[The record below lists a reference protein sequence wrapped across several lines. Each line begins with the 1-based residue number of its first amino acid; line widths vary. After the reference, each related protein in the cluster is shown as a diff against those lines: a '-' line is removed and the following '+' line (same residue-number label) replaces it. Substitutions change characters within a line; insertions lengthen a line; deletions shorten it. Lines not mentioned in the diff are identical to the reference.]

1 MALSHLQEPT
11 IYGASGFSGC
21 FFIGYM
27 RGRSHPTQQSR
38 RSDDDRDEDRDN
50 DCSTTIGTMIET
62 MIRAGIDA
70 NIGAAWLFRSLP
82 LPPILCPDHCPDHR
96 RFLSSWHQRPLDSSI
111 ETPPLIPEAP
121 YLLFLEI
128 VPPVVFQA
136 IGNFGKVR

>member
-96 RFLSSWHQRPLDSSI
+96 RFLSSSLSLSRSSSI
-111 ETPPLIPEAP
+111 SLILASTTSRFINRNSPANP
-121 YLLFLEI
+121 GSALFI
-128 VPPVVFQA
+128 
-136 IGNFGKVR
+136 IS